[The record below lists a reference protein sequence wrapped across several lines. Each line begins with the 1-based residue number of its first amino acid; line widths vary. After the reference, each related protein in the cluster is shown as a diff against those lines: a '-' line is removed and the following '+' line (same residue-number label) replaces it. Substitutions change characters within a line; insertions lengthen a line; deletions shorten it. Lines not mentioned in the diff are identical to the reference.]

1 MDSFKK
7 NIAANNITNDKEIND
22 ILEKINKTSNAE
34 DLVEYNNDLNK
45 LKSKKNMVKTN
56 LKNNQM
62 MYNKP
67 AFYSDEELNDMS
79 IGEIRDLN
87 VKVNNIS
94 REKEID
100 HYNTNNKGK
109 KKIVTKGGVTFIGDT
124 GIIQGDGAS
133 LGASAVI
140 LGGGVLSQ
148 LSMYNIIFVVLII
161 LLLLY
166 VYYSST
172 CNSIGLDSNLHYDTN
187 YDRNLHCE
195 I

>member
-1 MDSFKK
+1 MDSLKK
-7 NIAANNITNDKEIND
+7 NITDNNISNDKEIND
-22 ILEKINKTSNAE
+22 ILKKINKTSNVE

-45 LKSKKNMVKTN
+45 LKSKKYVVKSN

-67 AFYSDEELNDMS
+67 AFYSDEELNNMS
-79 IGEIRDLN
+79 IDNIRDLN
-87 VKVNNIS
+87 VKVNNIA
-94 REKEID
+94 RGKEID

-109 KKIVTKGGVTFIGDT
+109 KKIITKGGVTFIGDT
-124 GIIQGDGAS
+124 GIIQDS
-133 LGASAVI
+133 DKTLGASAVI

-187 YDRNLHCE
+187 YDRNLHCA